1 MSVEHPFAKFV
12 RVLGKGKN
20 GSRSLTLDEARE
32 SMEMILNN
40 KVEPEQL
47 GAFLMLLRLKEE
59 TPEELAGFASAVRSH
74 SPPPEDLKVDI
85 DWSTYAGK
93 KRQLP
98 WFLLAAFVLSE
109 NGFRIFMH
117 GAKGHTAGRVY
128 VEDALKLFKVN
139 VVNSWQDVS
148 VQLDKCNFS
157 YMPIEGISPVLARI
171 INLRNI
177 LGLRSPVHTLCRLLN
192 PLMAN
197 LTVDGVF
204 HPPYAPIHQKTSLML
219 GTTNSITIRGD
230 GGEAECK
237 PDSDTEI
244 HWIEQGELS
253 ISIWPRLIK
262 RRLVKPDHLVL
273 EHLKAVWKGE
283 ESDDYGEGAVI
294 STLAAILKVVEA
306 ESSQYHESTVKRA
319 ESMWQ
324 NRNKIRF

>member
-1 MSVEHPFAKFV
+1 MSVEHPFAKYV

-20 GSRSLTLDEARE
+20 GSRSLTLNEARE

-47 GAFLMLLRLKEE
+47 GAFLMLLRMKEE
-59 TPEELAGFASAVRSH
+59 TPDELAGFASAVRTH

-98 WFLLAAFVLSE
+98 WFLLSAMVLSE

-117 GAKGHTAGRVY
+117 GAKGHTADRVY
-128 VEDALKLFKVN
+128 TEDALRLFKVN
-139 VVNSWQDVS
+139 VANSWQDVS
-148 VQLDKCNFS
+148 DQLDKCNFS
-157 YMPIEGISPVLARI
+157 YMPIEVISPVLARI
-171 INLRNI
+171 IDLRNI

-192 PLMAN
+192 PLLAN

-204 HPPYAPIHQKTSLML
+204 HPPYAPIHQKTSKLL

-237 PDSDTEI
+237 PDSETEI
-244 HWIEQGELS
+244 HWIEQGELN
-253 ISIWPRLIK
+253 ISTWPRLIK
-262 RRLVKPDHLVL
+262 RRLVKPEQLVL

-283 ESDDYGEGAVI
+283 AHDDYGEGAVI

-306 ESSQYHESTVKRA
+306 ESLQSHESLVKRA

-324 NRNKIRF
+324 NRNKLRC